1 MISSLQFG
9 HYQPLKGEK
18 NLILSAKSHHDV
30 NHLVANCL
38 KFGAGQLA
46 DGPCGDWEWKG

>member
-9 HYQPLKGEK
+9 HYQALKGVK

-38 KFGAGQLA
+38 KCGAGRLA
-46 DGPCGDWEWKG
+46 AGPSGDWEWRG